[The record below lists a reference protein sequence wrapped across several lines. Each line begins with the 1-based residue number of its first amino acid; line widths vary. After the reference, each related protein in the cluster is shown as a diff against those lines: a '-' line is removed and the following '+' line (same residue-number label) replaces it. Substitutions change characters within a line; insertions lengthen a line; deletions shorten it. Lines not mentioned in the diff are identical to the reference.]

1 LFTANYKNKEKLD
14 KCIEIMNKFV
24 DNILNN
30 PKEEKYRKIRLEN
43 PIFKEKVYSCK
54 YADMVLKK
62 SGFKAKSI
70 SKFEPS
76 PNEPDVQ
83 IEVNEDFFVF
93 EEDNLQNLEKLKEAL
108 SLGEPI
114 TAQLYRDLKVYRINL
129 NSTSANNFDLGE
141 EFYNLNIEEM
151 RREQQL
157 RNETLEKQGML
168 RTKAMRERDEQ
179 LELRRYN
186 YCLIRVRF
194 PNDYILQVLIKS

>member
-1 LFTANYKNKEKLD
+1 
-14 KCIEIMNKFV
+14 MNKFV